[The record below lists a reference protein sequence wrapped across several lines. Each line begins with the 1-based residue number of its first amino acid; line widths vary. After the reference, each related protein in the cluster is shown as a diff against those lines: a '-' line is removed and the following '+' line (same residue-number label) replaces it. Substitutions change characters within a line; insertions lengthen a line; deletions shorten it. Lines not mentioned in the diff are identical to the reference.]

1 VPVAEA
7 VQALRG
13 TLHRFV
19 LVDDDRLG
27 DAMAL
32 LADRCGVIAEPS
44 GAAGLAGALALR
56 QELAGRTVAFPVT
69 GSNV

>member
-1 VPVAEA
+1 M
-7 VQALRG
+7 
-13 TLHRFV
+13 

-27 DAMAL
+27 DAMTL

-56 QELAGRTVAFPVT
+56 QELAARTVAFPVT

>member
-1 VPVAEA
+1 
-7 VQALRG
+7 
-13 TLHRFV
+13 
-19 LVDDDRLG
+19 
-27 DAMAL
+27 MAL
-32 LADRCGVIAEPS
+32 LADRCGVIAEPA